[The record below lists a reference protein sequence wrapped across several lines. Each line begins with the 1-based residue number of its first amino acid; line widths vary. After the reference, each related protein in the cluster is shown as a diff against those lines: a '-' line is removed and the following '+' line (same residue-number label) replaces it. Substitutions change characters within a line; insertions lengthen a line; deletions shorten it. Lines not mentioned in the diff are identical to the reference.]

1 MAVKGLMILAWRND
15 VGAYVL
21 ESYPE
26 SIEADGQDI
35 MQVYNLHRFRTTD
48 PNFQFIKIGDVNFS
62 SYYSGG
68 YKSNYIGKP
77 NYCVTLLLEAT
88 DNPSKYERVLLKA
101 TNNLLLHM
109 NDDDFDLML
118 QKYYKT
124 IADGDFES
132 IKIERQEGV
141 PAPKEE
147 GTGGSEEVSD
157 ERKILENLIASTDTE
172 EAKAED
178 TAPVAGGISKDP
190 FSGGATAPA
199 GVDPFAANP
208 FAASETKGA
217 TATDPFATNPFQ
229 QAESVAQVV
238 VPVVDRSPKSG
249 KLLMDLK
256 TEELKRPK
264 PPANMTTEQKVS
276 YLEELVDHFEKKL
289 GILSKIA
296 NALQEKE
303 KLMEEKDKL
312 IGKLLLLLK

>member
-1 MAVKGLMILAWRND
+1 M
-15 VGAYVL
+15 

-26 SIEADGQDI
+26 GIEADGQDI

-101 TNNLLLHM
+101 CNNLLLHM

-118 QKYYKT
+118 QKYYMK
-124 IADGDFES
+124 ISAGDFDS

-147 GTGGSEEVSD
+147 GEEGSEEVSD

-172 EAKAED
+172 EAKAEEKVRPLGPCPRIPSQEAVKRRHQQIPSRP
-178 TAPVAGGISKDP
+178 TPLQQPRLRAEEPILLPPIPS
-190 FSGGATAPA
+190 SRQ
-199 GVDPFAANP
+199 NP
-208 FAASETKGA
+208 S
-217 TATDPFATNPFQ
+217 
-229 QAESVAQVV
+229 
-238 VPVVDRSPKSG
+238 
-249 KLLMDLK
+249 LK
-256 TEELKRPK
+256 
-264 PPANMTTEQKVS
+264 
-276 YLEELVDHFEKKL
+276 
-289 GILSKIA
+289 
-296 NALQEKE
+296 
-303 KLMEEKDKL
+303 
-312 IGKLLLLLK
+312 

>member
-15 VGAYVL
+15 VGAYIL

-26 SIEADGQDI
+26 GIEADGQDI

-77 NYCVTLLLEAT
+77 NYCVTLLLEAS
-88 DNPSKYERVLLKA
+88 DNPSKYERVLFKA
-101 TNNLLLHM
+101 CNNLLLHM

-118 QKYYKT
+118 QKYYK
-124 IADGDFES
+124 IISSGDFES

-147 GTGGSEEVSD
+147 EVGSEEVSD

-172 EAKAED
+172 EAKTEEKGG
-178 TAPVAGGISKDP
+178 VAGSVSKDP
-190 FSGGATAPA
+190 FSGSGKASTGA
-199 GVDPFAANP
+199 DPFAANP
-208 FAASETKGA
+208 FAASSSTS
-217 TATDPFATNPFQ
+217 DPFAANPFL
-229 QAESVAQVV
+229 QAQTVSQVV

-289 GILSKIA
+289 GVLSKIA
-296 NALQEKE
+296 SALQEKE
-303 KLMEEKDKL
+303 KIMEEKDKL

>member
-1 MAVKGLMILAWRND
+1 MILAWRND
-15 VGAYVL
+15 VGAYIL

-26 SIEADGQDI
+26 GIEADGQDI

-77 NYCVTLLLEAT
+77 NYCVTLLLEAS

-101 TNNLLLHM
+101 CNNLLLHM

-118 QKYYKT
+118 QKYYMK
-124 IADGDFES
+124 ISSGDFDS

-147 GTGGSEEVSD
+147 GEGGSEEVSD
-157 ERKILENLIASTDTE
+157 ERKILENLIASTDTD
-172 EAKAED
+172 EAKAEEK
-178 TAPVAGGISKDP
+178 GGTSGAVSKDP
-190 FSGGATAPA
+190 FSGAVKAPVA
-199 GVDPFAANP
+199 ADPFAANP
-208 FAASETKGA
+208 FGASSTVGTTKA
-217 TATDPFATNPFQ
+217 DPFAANPFQ
-229 QAESVAQVV
+229 QAESVTQIV

-264 PPANMTTEQKVS
+264 PPTNMTTEQKVS

-296 NALQEKE
+296 SALQEKE

>member
-15 VGAYVL
+15 VGAYIL

-26 SIEADGQDI
+26 GIEADGQDI

-77 NYCVTLLLEAT
+77 NYCVTLLLDAT

-101 TNNLLLHM
+101 CNNLLLHM

-118 QKYYKT
+118 QKYYMK
-124 IADGDFES
+124 ISSGDFDS

-147 GTGGSEEVSD
+147 GGSEEVSD

-172 EAKAED
+172 EGKVED
-178 TAPVAGGISKDP
+178 KGGVTGAVSKDP
-190 FSGGATAPA
+190 FSAGAKAQA
-199 GVDPFAANP
+199 AQDPFAANP
-208 FAASETKGA
+208 FGASSTAGAAT
-217 TATDPFATNPFQ
+217 TDPFAANPFQ
-229 QAESVAQVV
+229 QAESVTQVV

-264 PPANMTTEQKVS
+264 PAANMTTEQKVS

-289 GILSKIA
+289 GVLSKIA
-296 NALQEKE
+296 SALQEKE
-303 KLMEEKDKL
+303 KIMEEKDKL

>member
-15 VGAYVL
+15 VGAYIL

-26 SIEADGQDI
+26 NLEADGQDI

-48 PNFQFIKIGDVNFS
+48 PNFQFIKIGDSNYS

-77 NYCVTLLLEAT
+77 NYCVTLQLEAS
-88 DNPSKYERVLLKA
+88 DNSSKYERVLLKA
-101 TNNLLLHM
+101 CNNLLLHM

-118 QKYYKT
+118 QKYYKI
-124 IADGDFES
+124 IASGDFES

-147 GTGGSEEVSD
+147 GEGGSEEVSD

-172 EAKAED
+172 EAKTED
-178 TAPVAGGISKDP
+178 KGAASGGVSKDP
-190 FSGGATAPA
+190 FSGAAKAPT

-208 FAASETKGA
+208 FSGSA
-217 TATDPFATNPFQ
+217 TGSSSADPFAVNPFQ
-229 QAESVAQVV
+229 QAESVGQVV
-238 VPVVDRSPKSG
+238 VPVIDRSPKSG

-264 PPANMTTEQKVS
+264 PPASMTTEQKVGF
-276 YLEELVDHFEKKL
+276 LEELVDHFEKKL

-296 NALQEKE
+296 SALQEKE